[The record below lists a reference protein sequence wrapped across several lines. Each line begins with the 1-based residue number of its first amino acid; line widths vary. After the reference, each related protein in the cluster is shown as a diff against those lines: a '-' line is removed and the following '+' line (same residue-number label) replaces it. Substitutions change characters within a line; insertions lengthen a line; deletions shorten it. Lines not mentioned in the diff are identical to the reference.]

1 MLIETI
7 HVNYS
12 IMCVKLHVYTVNK
25 IGEPIVDQLIESKY
39 TGVSGK
45 VRIHYITAFKT
56 ASNSYIFLLFMLS

>member
-1 MLIETI
+1 
-7 HVNYS
+7 
-12 IMCVKLHVYTVNK
+12 MCVKLHVYTVNK
-25 IGEPIVDQLIESKY
+25 ICQPIVDQLIESKY